1 MSLGVTKSDVFVA
14 PGFYNKHQ
22 LLTAVS
28 EQNKMAHIFLTRVL
42 GVLIFLSFLNS
53 GCKKKGAHGNEGP
66 ATSMAKVTS
75 VTG

>member
-28 EQNKMAHIFLTRVL
+28 EQNKGPIYFYQTISCADFPVFLKFRMQE
-42 GVLIFLSFLNS
+42 
-53 GCKKKGAHGNEGP
+53 KGRAR
-66 ATSMAKVTS
+66 
-75 VTG
+75 